1 MVVAERRAE
10 GAGGSAARLSDTGLH
25 RDWEASFVDCVFF
38 LLSTYPISFARLE
51 TKRKG
56 KLLFFCAMI
65 LYCLHSL
72 DVLSVTAS

>member
-56 KLLFFCAMI
+56 KLFFCAMV